1 MTLRLKLCHYYSTQ
15 FNDRVY
21 ESNSQSNSQI
31 KFVFT
36 KKTKISYIQKI
47 LDVNILIVVYTE

>member
-1 MTLRLKLCHYYSTQ
+1 M
-15 FNDRVY
+15 NP
-21 ESNSQSNSQI
+21 NPQSNSQI

-36 KKTKISYIQKI
+36 KKTKKSYIQNK